1 MWTWLAGKILRNR
14 IAVLV
19 VTGLLTVFMGWMAGR
34 VKMSFRNGGLLPKDD
49 STLIAYQQFVHQFS
63 EDGNVVVIGT
73 DDKDFF
79 KPERF
84 AAWWRLG
91 NDLKAIDGVDSVFSE
106 AHLFDLVRDD
116 SLMTFKLRPVVP
128 VPPTDQA
135 GMDTL
140 VAHLRSLPFYD
151 RLLFNDS
158 TGAHV
163 MMLFLDAAMFN
174 SERRGHMIEDILALG
189 DAYAADHVPLHY
201 SGLPYIRVKVASL
214 VKGEMPL
221 FMGGSLFVC
230 AVLLLVFFKSWRV
243 MWVCTAVVAISVV
256 WSFGLMALFDCP
268 ITLIMSVIAPLVI
281 VTGVPNCVFLIN
293 SYQIEYVHHG
303 NQMKALQRVI
313 TRVGAAAF
321 MTNATT
327 AVGFT
332 SFMLVSSD
340 TLKEFGLIATL
351 GIMVLWALSMVLIPI
366 CFSFMPPP
374 TAKHLK
380 HLDRKWMDAVVDRIV
395 RISHLHRPMVYA
407 ITLLV
412 FIVALVGMGRLKDE
426 SRIVDDLPEENEVL
440 VNMRWFERNFRGVIP
455 LEVIIDTKKNGGAL
469 KEPTLKR
476 IQRLHDTLATY
487 PQFSRPLSVVDAVK
501 FTKQAFYGG
510 DPQRYE
516 LIRPSYAPD
525 QFIVKYLPK
534 ATEKKD
540 MGKAFLDTARQVTRL
555 TVQMADIGTTR
566 MDQLMTELRPQVDS
580 IFAPDK
586 YDVRFTGNSIIFLEG
601 SRYLIDNLIWS
612 LFWAVVFIVALM
624 ALLFNSL
631 RILVVSLIPN
641 LIPLVVT
648 AGLMGY
654 FHIPIKPSTILV
666 FGIALGIAVDN
677 AIHFLARY
685 RLELK
690 LTNNDYKRAVDRATR
705 EVSVGII
712 YTSAVL
718 FFGFIIFA
726 FSKFGG
732 IQALG
737 ILTSITLL
745 VAMFTN
751 LLVLPGLLLTFH
763 RNLITRAF
771 QEPLL
776 VILDEEEDI
785 NLDEL
790 KVEDTAQSQQP

>member
-1 MWTWLAGKILRNR
+1 MWTWLAGRILRNR

-19 VTGLLTVFMGWMAGR
+19 ITGLLTVFMGWMASR
-34 VKMSFRNGGLLPKDD
+34 VKMSYRNGGLLPKDD
-49 STLIAYQQFVHQFS
+49 STFVAYQHFVHQFS

-73 DDKDFF
+73 DDPDFF

-135 GMDTL
+135 GMDSL
-140 VAHLRSLPFYD
+140 KAQLRSLPFYD
-151 RLLFNDS
+151 RLLFNDG

-174 SERRGHMIEDILALG
+174 SERRGHMIEDIVERG
-189 DAYAADHVPLHY
+189 DAYAADHVALHY

-214 VKGEMPL
+214 VKGEMPV

-230 AVLLLVFFKSWRV
+230 AVLLLIFFRSWRV

-293 SYQIEYVHHG
+293 SYQIEYVHHR

-366 CFSFMPPP
+366 FFSFMPPP
-374 TAKHLK
+374 TAKHLR
-380 HLDRKWMDAVVDRIV
+380 HLDRKWMDTVVDRIV
-395 RISHLHRPMVYA
+395 RISHRHRPMVYA

-412 FIVALVGMGRLKDE
+412 FIVALVGMGKLKDE
-426 SRIVDDLPEENEVL
+426 SRVVDDLPEENEVL

-455 LEVIIDTKKNGGAL
+455 LEVVIDTKKNGGAL
-469 KEPTLKR
+469 KDATLRR
-476 IQRLHDTLATY
+476 IERLHDTLATY

-510 DPQRYE
+510 NPE
-516 LIRPSYAPD
+516 KYALLNGPEKS
-525 QFIVKYLPK
+525 FILPYLQG
-534 ATEKKD
+534 AGDKKN

-566 MDQLMTELRPQVDS
+566 MDELMTRLRPQVDS
-580 IFAPDK
+580 IFTPDK
-586 YDVRFTGNSIIFLEG
+586 YDVQFTGNSIIFLEG

-624 ALLFNSL
+624 ALLFSSL

-763 RNLITRAF
+763 RNLITRSF

-790 KVEDTAQSQQP
+790 KVEGTAQPQRP